1 MKSTKN
7 TLMSLW
13 SRKAIESKMIV
24 TIASVAF
31 LLSACGENTTTEKIV
46 EVASSGVEVVT
57 DVSLLPPCSATN
69 EGELVWVKGETTPR
83 MCSGGLWYAVAEGSV
98 TATCSTQPFPDGSG
112 VKILCGGDSI
122 GVVLN
127 GAKGEPGEKGDKG
140 DTGAQGVQGR
150 QGLQGVAGKD
160 GTDGK
165 DGIDG
170 VNGRDGADGRDGVDG
185 INGIDGADGK
195 DGIDGVNGR
204 DGNDGKDGAGCSM
217 ETIDEL
223 SVRVTCGTES
233 TVLYVGELPDTTGQ
247 GEVVLDSEKIAISLD
262 EVSGVT
268 QKGPFLMGSKV
279 LVREMEDGRTLTQTG
294 NSFNGKILNDKG
306 EFKINARMLVSQYV
320 MLEATGYYRNEVT
333 GENSNSELTLFAI
346 TDVNDRNIVN
356 VNLLTH
362 LEYERVVYLVTQ
374 KKMKVRAAKK
384 QAQKEVFGLLG
395 IDATDFSNSEDLNIA
410 GASDED
416 GALLAFS
423 LMFQGDRSVADLTA
437 LLQTV
442 ANDMEKDGTWDDATT
457 RMKIAEW
464 SADADSA
471 GRLATIR
478 NNVRGWELSNVVP
491 NFEQYVRAFWYKEYG
506 LGDCTADSVGMVKSA
521 TAGKQQ
527 YSSTRYVC
535 RNNGR
540 WEVSGDFEKD
550 TYGWKDSTDGALKNG
565 SVTGTKYVFD
575 STGSYNGSM
584 GWRIA
589 NDVEQLYGGCRKAVY
604 GEIRRDTR
612 NGGFFQCQE
621 TSHRWELVN
630 NNLLIDTQQW
640 TEGEDGYAKWG
651 DSIGVVTYGN
661 KICYVYDTSAAYN
674 GWRKGNDNDC
684 TLGLMGC
691 TAGRAGRMNEA
702 TDGNFYNCANNIW
715 TKVSDRVQYNT
726 TGWAC
731 LDSNAGEMKLGLY
744 NTDVYFVCDANA
756 WREAKTDEELSCR
769 NDGLCVACTENSQ
782 GLFWKHEGNQLVCD
796 EKTWRTPN
804 CAEIATESLC
814 TANDSAVVWECE
826 DLGNF
831 KIDYICSQDPGAKN
845 KLVWHPVRHPF
856 EYTLAD
862 WSKKKAEYY
871 TNVKHPNATYGS
883 DFTDPRDGNVYK
895 TVVINGF
902 RMFAENLRYVD
913 SSASVNL
920 KGQTMCYDNK
930 SKNCDIGGA
939 LYTWAAA
946 HDLDKK
952 WNNAESS
959 SLIGMQHRGIC
970 PDGWHVPNSQEFE
983 LTISDAKASQMRG
996 FSVFGE
1002 ATDANGFSALPG
1014 RATSRFSWEISSGY
1028 DDARFW
1034 TNEEKSS
1041 GAAPGWWIGEG
1052 GSGEPDYYINDIQ
1065 KGNWYS
1071 IRCIENYAGP
1081 QAINLYRTSGNR
1093 LNQWKSLYYT
1103 SENNPDAVYAADL
1116 VDERDGNVYKTVI
1129 IDGKRWMAENL
1140 RYADTLSTPNLK
1152 GKMFVY
1158 RPLVYGIAYS
1168 WLAAMDLAAMDHNPS
1183 SSQGVCPSGWHIPDT
1198 TEWRALE
1205 NFVETAESLQMKYV
1219 LAWKKATDRVG
1230 FSAVSTVSSSLDIE
1244 YDLRSSTTT
1253 YFWLSTAHEH
1263 YDDGYSAE
1271 IGLDEIN
1278 VRNSF
1283 VGDRR
1288 YIRCVEDD
1296 PIDP

>member
-1 MKSTKN
+1 MKPTKN

-57 DVSLLPPCSATN
+57 DVSLLPPCSASN
-69 EGELVWVKGETTPR
+69 EGELVWVKNEATPR
-83 MCSGGLWYAVAEGSV
+83 MCSAGLWYAVAEGSV
-98 TATCSTQPFPDGSG
+98 AATCSTEPLPDGSG

-127 GAKGEPGEKGDKG
+127 GPKGEPGEKGDKG
-140 DTGAQGVQGR
+140 DTGAQGV
-150 QGLQGVAGKD
+150 AGK
-160 GTDGK
+160 T
-165 DGIDG
+165 
-170 VNGRDGADGRDGVDG
+170 GAT
-185 INGIDGADGK
+185 GAQGEKGDKGDTGATGAQGEK
-195 DGIDGVNGR
+195 GDTGAIGATGAT
-204 DGNDGKDGAGCSM
+204 GAGCSM

-320 MLEATGYYRNEVT
+320 MLEATGYFRNEVT

-478 NNVRGWELSNVVP
+478 NNVGEWKLSSTVP
-491 NFEQYVRAFWYKEYG
+491 NFEQYVRNFWYKEYG
-506 LGDCTADSVGMVKSA
+506 LDSCTADSVGRVKAA
-521 TAGKQQ
+521 TAGKRKNTA
-527 YSSTRYVC
+527 TRYIC
-535 RNNGR
+535 RDNR
-540 WEVSGDFEKD
+540 WQIVNDFEKD
-550 TYGWKDSTDGALKNG
+550 TYGWKDTTDGALKDG
-565 SVTGTKYVFD
+565 IVTGTKYVFD
-575 STGSYNGSM
+575 STGSYYGDWSTK
-584 GWRIA
+584 GWRQAEDIEKV
-589 NDVEQLYGGCRKAVY
+589 NGGCRKAIF
-604 GEIRRDTR
+604 GEIRRDTK
-612 NGGFFQCQE
+612 NGGFYQCQE
-621 TSHRWELVN
+621 ESLKWELVY

-640 TEGEDGYAKWG
+640 AEDEDGFSKWG
-651 DSIGVVTYGN
+651 DSIGVVTGGN
-661 KICYVYDTSAAYN
+661 KICYVYDTSATYK
-674 GWRKGNDNDC
+674 GWREGNDKDC
-684 TLGLMGC
+684 TLGLLGC
-691 TAGRAGRMNEA
+691 TLGRAGRMNKA
-702 TDGNFYNCANNIW
+702 VDDNFYNCANNIW

-769 NDGLCVACTENSQ
+769 NDGLCKACTENSQ
-782 GLFWKHEGNQLVCD
+782 GIFWKHDDSQLVCD
-796 EKTWRTPN
+796 DKTWRTPN
-804 CAEIATESLC
+804 CAEIATGSLC
-814 TANDSAVVWECE
+814 TTNDSSVVAECE

-845 KLVWHPVRHPF
+845 KLVWHPVRNPF
-856 EYTLAD
+856 EYTL
-862 WSKKKAEYY
+862 EYW
-871 TNVKHPNATYGS
+871 NAKRDAYNAAAVEAGANS
-883 DFTDPRDGNVYK
+883 DSMIIDPRDGKTYR
-895 TVVINGF
+895 TVVIEGF
-902 RMFAENLRYVD
+902 RIFAENLRYVD
-913 SSASVNL
+913 SSETVNL
-920 KGQTMCYDNK
+920 KGQAWCYNNEA
-930 SKNCDIGGA
+930 KNCEIGGA
-939 LYTWAAA
+939 YYTWTAAVN
-946 HDLDKK
+946 LDSK
-952 WNNAESS
+952 WQSVFAS
-959 SLIGMQHRGIC
+959 SLIGEQHQGIC
-970 PDGWHVPNSQEFE
+970 PDGWHVPNNGEWNT
-983 LTISDAKASQMRG
+983 LHYVDKKAG
-996 FSVFGE
+996 FSNWTSAAEECVMC
-1002 ATDANGFSALPG
+1002 ALPIG
-1014 RATSRFSWEISSGY
+1014 HYDSTEYYSDFPGLGAHAVFWSSSEASDYSYSAANYGVDNSSAY
-1028 DDARFW
+1028 LSHSFNIRKYHGDAV
-1034 TNEEKSS
+1034 
-1041 GAAPGWWIGEG
+1041 
-1052 GSGEPDYYINDIQ
+1052 
-1065 KGNWYS
+1065 
-1071 IRCIENYAGP
+1071 RCIQDYP
-1081 QAINLYRTSGNR
+1081 
-1093 LNQWKSLYYT
+1093 
-1103 SENNPDAVYAADL
+1103 
-1116 VDERDGNVYKTVI
+1116 
-1129 IDGKRWMAENL
+1129 
-1140 RYADTLSTPNLK
+1140 
-1152 GKMFVY
+1152 
-1158 RPLVYGIAYS
+1158 
-1168 WLAAMDLAAMDHNPS
+1168 
-1183 SSQGVCPSGWHIPDT
+1183 
-1198 TEWRALE
+1198 
-1205 NFVETAESLQMKYV
+1205 
-1219 LAWKKATDRVG
+1219 
-1230 FSAVSTVSSSLDIE
+1230 IE
-1244 YDLRSSTTT
+1244 
-1253 YFWLSTAHEH
+1253 
-1263 YDDGYSAE
+1263 
-1271 IGLDEIN
+1271 
-1278 VRNSF
+1278 
-1283 VGDRR
+1283 
-1288 YIRCVEDD
+1288 
-1296 PIDP
+1296 P